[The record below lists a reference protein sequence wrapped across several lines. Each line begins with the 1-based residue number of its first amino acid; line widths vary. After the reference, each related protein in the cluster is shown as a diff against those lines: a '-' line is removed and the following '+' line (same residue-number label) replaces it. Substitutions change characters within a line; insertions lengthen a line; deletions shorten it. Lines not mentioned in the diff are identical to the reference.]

1 MSQERAAILQEMR
14 TIAARTTKARRTARN
29 SQDAGYVAIVKK
41 GIELNNRQLD
51 DLKVRL
57 ADWPA

>member
-1 MSQERAAILQEMR
+1 MSQERAAILQQMR
-14 TIAARTTKARRTARN
+14 TIAARTAKARRTARN
-29 SQDAGYVAIVKK
+29 SQDAGYVAIVNKS
-41 GIELNNRQLD
+41 IRLNNQQLE

>member
-1 MSQERAAILQEMR
+1 MSQERAAILQQMR
-14 TIAARTTKARRTARN
+14 TIAARTVKARRTVRN
-29 SQDAGYVAIVKK
+29 SQDAGYIAIVKK
-41 GIELNNRQLD
+41 SIELDNRQLD